1 MMTTALPTE
10 IEVLPAVD
18 STQLEIARRLAMGA
32 MPRALRAETQVS
44 GRGRFE
50 RTWHDEAGQSLLL
63 SVTFPEWAD
72 HKAPWLIGMAVAAA
86 AAGIVHCQLQWPN
99 DLVIGPR
106 KVGGVLTELYPDAE
120 GRRIPVIGIGINLNQ
135 TRFPDEIAHRATSL
149 HQERGQSYDAQEI
162 AEELMRRM
170 AQFRMPRNWDDLKPV
185 WMMFDHTPG
194 KRYQIPTGEVTTAI
208 GVGPMGE
215 LIASLEGETIQ
226 VLAAEAIFGPAT
238 P

>member
-1 MMTTALPTE
+1 MTTALPTE

-18 STQLEIARRLAMGA
+18 STQLEISRRLAMGL
-32 MPRALRAETQVS
+32 MPRAIRAETQVS

-50 RTWHDEAGQSLLL
+50 RTWHDETGQSLLL
-63 SVTFPEWAD
+63 SLTFPEWAD

-106 KVGGVLTELYPDAE
+106 KLGGVLTELYPDAD

-135 TRFPDEIAHRATSL
+135 SSFPEVIAHRATSL
-149 HQERGQSYDAQEI
+149 HQERGQSYDAHEI
-162 AEELMRRM
+162 AEELMRRL
-170 AQFRMPRNWDDLKPV
+170 AQFRMPQHWDDLKPV

-208 GVGPMGE
+208 AVGPMGE
-215 LIASLEGETIQ
+215 LIASLDGETIQ

-238 P
+238 R